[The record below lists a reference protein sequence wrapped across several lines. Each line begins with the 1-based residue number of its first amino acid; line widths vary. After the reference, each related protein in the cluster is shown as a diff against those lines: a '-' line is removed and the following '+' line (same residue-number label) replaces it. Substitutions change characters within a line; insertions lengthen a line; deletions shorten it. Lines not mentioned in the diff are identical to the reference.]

1 LNRIEYAIIYGCT
14 ILTLC
19 TLYAAQPIQPLFQ
32 SAFELNKFQA
42 SIFTTAI
49 MLPLGIAPIAY
60 GYILETFSAKRMLQV
75 AVLTL
80 GVLEIAFASSNHYFM
95 LLSLRGL
102 QGFLIPAILTSLM
115 SYISA
120 RSAHGNI
127 QQAISTYIG
136 VTIVGGFMG
145 SFLSGLLSDAFGWRF
160 FFYILGIGLILMY
173 FLLKKLTSDAK
184 PNFAK
189 PSKKEILSVLS
200 KPVNGRVYAAMF
212 GIFFVFQALLNFIP
226 FELRSIGDGFEGTKT
241 GFIYAGYAVGL
252 VVSLGATKLIKFF
265 GSQPKAMLFGAIV
278 YLFAIQG
285 FHFRSYEA
293 MFGMMFAFCLGM
305 FIVHAIASG
314 YVNALA
320 TKHKGIANGLYISF
334 YYAGGTL
341 GTFVPGA
348 VYEHGGWH
356 WFLHVLSAVAFVSAV
371 LLFLLYTHHKK
382 ERVLSHTQGPMI

>member
-1 LNRIEYAIIYGCT
+1 
-14 ILTLC
+14 LC

-32 SAFELNKFQA
+32 SALELNKFQA

-60 GYILETFSAKRMLQV
+60 GYILETYSAKRMLQV
-75 AVLTL
+75 AVIAL
-80 GVLEIAFASSNHYFM
+80 GLLEIAFALSDEYII

-102 QGFLIPAILTSLM
+102 QGLLIPAILTSLM

-120 RSAHGNI
+120 RSAHENI

-136 VTIVGGFMG
+136 ITIIGGFLG
-145 SFLSGLLSDAFGWRF
+145 RFLSGLLSDAFGWRF
-160 FFYILGIGLILMY
+160 FFFILGAGLVLIS
-173 FLLKKLTSDAK
+173 FLLRNLASDAK

-189 PSKKEILSVLS
+189 PKKKEILSVL
-200 KPVNGRVYAAMF
+200 KMPANTRIYGAMF

-226 FELRSIGDGFEGTKT
+226 FELRIIGEGFEGTKT

-252 VVSLGATKLIKFF
+252 VVSLGASRLIKWF
-265 GSQPKAMLFGAIV
+265 GSQPKAMLFGGII

-285 FHFRSYEA
+285 FHYRSYEA
-293 MFGMMFAFCLGM
+293 MFGMMFVFCLGM

-314 YVNALA
+314 YVNTLA
-320 TKHKGIANGLYISF
+320 SKHKGIANGLYISF

-341 GTFVPGA
+341 GTFIPGV
-348 VYEHGGWH
+348 VYEYGGWH
-356 WFLHVLSAVAFVSAV
+356 WFLHVLTFVALISAI
-371 LLFLLYTHHKK
+371 LLFLLYAHYKK
-382 ERVLSHTQGPMI
+382 GYNDPHISKEA

>member
-1 LNRIEYAIIYGCT
+1 LSRVEYAIIYGCT

-32 SAFELNKFQA
+32 SALELNKFQA

-75 AVLTL
+75 AVVAL
-80 GVLEIAFASSNHYFM
+80 GLLEIAFALGDEYII

-102 QGFLIPAILTSLM
+102 QGLLIPAILTSLM

-120 RSAHGNI
+120 RSAHENI

-136 VTIVGGFMG
+136 ITIIGGFLG
-145 SFLSGLLSDAFGWRF
+145 RFLSGLLSDVFGWRF
-160 FFYILGIGLILMY
+160 FFFVLGVGL
-173 FLLKKLTSDAK
+173 LLVSLLLRNLARDAK

-189 PSKKEILSVLS
+189 PKKKEILSVL
-200 KPVNGRVYAAMF
+200 KMPINARIYGAMF

-226 FELRSIGDGFEGTKT
+226 FELRTIGESFEGAKT
-241 GFIYAGYAVGL
+241 GFIYAGYAIGL
-252 VVSLGATKLIKFF
+252 VVSLGASRLIKWF
-265 GSQPKAMLFGAIV
+265 GSQPKAMLFGAII
-278 YLFAIQG
+278 YIIAIQG
-285 FHFRSYEA
+285 FHYRSYEA
-293 MFGMMFAFCLGM
+293 MFGMMFVFCLGM

-320 TKHKGIANGLYISF
+320 TKNKGIANGLYISF

-341 GTFVPGA
+341 GTFIPGV

-356 WFLHVLSAVAFVSAV
+356 WFLHVLTLVAFMSGF
-371 LLFLLYTHHKK
+371 LLFSLYAHYKK
-382 ERVLSHTQGPMI
+382 GYNAPHISKET

>member
-1 LNRIEYAIIYGCT
+1 MSRIEYAIIYGCT

-32 SAFELNKFQA
+32 SALELNKFQA

-60 GYILETFSAKRMLQV
+60 GYILETYSAKRMLQV
-75 AVLTL
+75 AVIAL
-80 GVLEIAFASSNHYFM
+80 GLLEIAFALSDEYII

-102 QGFLIPAILTSLM
+102 QGLLIPAILTSLM

-120 RSAHGNI
+120 RSAHENI

-136 VTIVGGFMG
+136 ITIIGGFLG
-145 SFLSGLLSDAFGWRF
+145 RFLSGLLSDAFGWRF
-160 FFYILGIGLILMY
+160 FFFILGAGLVLIS
-173 FLLKKLTSDAK
+173 FLLRNLASDAK

-189 PSKKEILSVLS
+189 PKKKEILSVL
-200 KPVNGRVYAAMF
+200 KMPANTRIYGAMF

-226 FELRSIGDGFEGTKT
+226 FELRIIGEGFEGTKT

-252 VVSLGATKLIKFF
+252 VVSLGASRLIKWF
-265 GSQPKAMLFGAIV
+265 GSQPKAMLFGGII

-285 FHFRSYEA
+285 FHYRSYEA
-293 MFGMMFAFCLGM
+293 MFGMMFVFCLGM

-314 YVNALA
+314 YVNTLA
-320 TKHKGIANGLYISF
+320 SKHKGIANGLYISF

-341 GTFVPGA
+341 GTFIPGV
-348 VYEHGGWH
+348 VYEYGGWH
-356 WFLHVLSAVAFVSAV
+356 WFLHVLTFVALISAI
-371 LLFLLYTHHKK
+371 LLFLLYAHYKK
-382 ERVLSHTQGPMI
+382 GYNDPHISKEA